1 LITSIIHYSLRIGP
15 SQFNLVEVLLLVV
28 AVVVISWTGW
38 RLWHVGRSEDRQSRI
53 DALRG
58 TVARREEPV
67 VVVAP
72 KAPSL
77 YDRLGAFVAASSV
90 VGARER
96 ANLNQKLSSAGFK
109 SRGRLGTF
117 VGFKV
122 CAAVV
127 LGIAAYVVVQQQ
139 DYDPITVLIVVLI
152 ALTIGWRLPD
162 FVLNRISSARKLRI
176 EGGMPDALDLLVIC
190 AEAGLNLEQAIEE
203 ISRDLR
209 PLSPDVAEELA
220 TTASEMRILPD
231 RSQALD
237 NLGRRTGIAALHSLT
252 ATLNQSIK
260 FGTPLAESL
269 RVLAAEMRNMRLSR
283 FEERAA
289 RLPVLLTMPLMIFIM
304 PSLFIVILT
313 PLGLRIYD
321 GMLPIFMGSGGPP
334 PG

>member
-1 LITSIIHYSLRIGP
+1 LINNLLRSGFQIGP
-15 SQFNLVEVLLLVV
+15 SHFNVLEILLL
-28 AVVVISWTGW
+28 AIAIVVIVWSGW
-38 RLWHVGRSEDRQSRI
+38 RLWHVGRTEDRHERI
-53 DALRG
+53 EALRG
-58 TVARREEPV
+58 TVFRREEAT
-67 VVVAP
+67 VVAP
-72 KAPSL
+72 KAPTL
-77 YDRLGAFVAASSV
+77 YDKLGSFVAGSSI

-96 ANLNQKLSSAGFK
+96 DNLQQKLSSAGFK
-109 SRGRLGTF
+109 GRGRLGTF

-127 LGIAAYVVVQQQ
+127 LGIGTYVVVQGE
-139 DYDPITVLIVVLI
+139 DYDPITMLIVVI
-152 ALTIGWRLPD
+152 FALAMGWRLPD
-162 FVLNRISSARKLRI
+162 IILSRISNARKIRI

-231 RSQALD
+231 RSQALE

-289 RLPVLLTMPLMIFIM
+289 RLPVLLTMPLMVFIM

-321 GMLPIFMGSGGPP
+321 GMLPIFMGGG
-334 PG
+334 

>member
-1 LITSIIHYSLRIGP
+1 LSTSFLHYAVQIGP
-15 SQFNLVEVLLLVV
+15 SQFNLFELLLLLIAVV
-28 AVVVISWTGW
+28 AIGWSGW
-38 RLWHVGRSEDRQSRI
+38 RLWHVGRAEDRQSRI

-58 TVARREEPV
+58 TVLHREEQPV
-67 VVVAP
+67 IAAP
-72 KAPSL
+72 KAPSM
-77 YDRLGAFVAASSV
+77 YDRLGTFVAGSSI
-90 VGARER
+90 VGSRER
-96 ANLNQKLSSAGFK
+96 DNLNQKLSAAGFK
-109 SRGRLGTF
+109 GRGRLGTF

-122 CAAVV
+122 CAAIVF
-127 LGIAAYVVVQQQ
+127 GIGAYVVIQQQ
-139 DYDPITVLIVVLI
+139 DYDPITVLIVVLF
-152 ALTIGWRLPD
+152 ALVIGWRLPD

-209 PLSPDVAEELA
+209 PLSPDVAEELG
-220 TTASEMRILPD
+220 TTAAEMRILPD

-269 RVLAAEMRNMRLSR
+269 RVLAAEMRNARLSR

-321 GMLPIFMGSGGPP
+321 GMLPIFVGSGGV
-334 PG
+334 PGG